1 MGGSLTLGFDLG
13 GTQVRAGLVQ
23 DGKILKRA
31 ALRTDVA
38 GGPENVMQQFRALA
52 SEVAAQYELAR
63 VCAVGVA
70 SPGPID
76 TIAGNI
82 EHIPTLPGWDDFP
95 LRERISAL
103 FDLPCVVENDG
114 ISAAYGEWQHGAGKG
129 FANIVYATVS
139 TGIGGGVV
147 VDGRLLRGRKGMAGH
162 IGHFQMDPLG
172 PTCNCGAAGCFE
184 AFAAGPALA
193 RRARSSAIANP
204 NGYLGRLAANG
215 QIDTTHVVD
224 GARDGD
230 GECLSLL
237 QQEAQYLG
245 IGFTGLAHLFS
256 PDRIIMGGGVSQ
268 AFDLLSDEIHAT
280 IRTMAMPPFK
290 SIQVVPASLGDN
302 AGLLGVASL
311 ALSEPFS
318 A

>member
-1 MGGSLTLGFDLG
+1 MAGGLTLGFDLG
-13 GTQVRAGLVQ
+13 GTQVRAALVQ

-38 GGPENVMQQFRALA
+38 GGPESVMQQFRALA
-52 SEVAAQYELAR
+52 VGVAAPDELAQ

-76 TIAGNI
+76 TIAGKI

-95 LRERISAL
+95 LRDRISAL
-103 FDLPCVVENDG
+103 FTLPCVVENDG

-147 VDGRLLRGRKGMAGH
+147 VDGRLLHGRKGMAGH

-172 PTCNCGAAGCFE
+172 PVCNCGAAGCFE

-193 RRARSSAIANP
+193 KRARVSAKANP
-204 NGYLGRLAANG
+204 HGYLGSIATNG
-215 QIDTTHVVD
+215 QIDSHHVVE

-230 GECLSLL
+230 NECLSLL
-237 QQEAQYLG
+237 RQEARFLG
-245 IGFTGLAHLFS
+245 TGFTGLAHLFS

-280 IRTMAMPPFK
+280 IRNLAMPPFK
-290 SIQVVPASLGDN
+290 TIQVVPAALGDN

-311 ALSEPFS
+311 ALGGTSN
-318 A
+318 